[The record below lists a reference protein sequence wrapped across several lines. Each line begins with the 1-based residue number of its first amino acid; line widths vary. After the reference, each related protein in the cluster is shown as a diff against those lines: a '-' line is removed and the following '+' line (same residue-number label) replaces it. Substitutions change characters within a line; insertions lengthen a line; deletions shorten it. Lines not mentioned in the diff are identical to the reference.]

1 MLYNILNCGQNIQN
15 QIKIHN
21 KIYFDFAWVNSR
33 RAAISFHLCL
43 ICVPLRCICGAPKR
57 KYKIKCLQ
65 KTGTHAMLNLFL
77 GRQSVEVGS
86 SCCCENFLLCTWKY
100 FIIKYLIS
108 SNMCGTA
115 FALCTSNMCGRAIV
129 CIRRPPSKSNIGCVR
144 RRRIKGK
151 TVTILIVQVRNM
163 KKASK
168 SFFIHTADGFWC
180 FDDWSHSL
188 KNIYTE
194 FRYLLLLCDKYVV
207 QFYLRRKLVG
217 KFTNA
222 LSFYTCLGNN

>member
-1 MLYNILNCGQNIQN
+1 MLYNILNCGQNTQN

-168 SFFIHTADGFWC
+168 SVSYTQQTVFDVLTIGLTHWRIFILSLGTYYFYVISMLYNFIYVENLLENLQMRWAFIHA
-180 FDDWSHSL
+180 
-188 KNIYTE
+188 
-194 FRYLLLLCDKYVV
+194 
-207 QFYLRRKLVG
+207 
-217 KFTNA
+217 
-222 LSFYTCLGNN
+222 